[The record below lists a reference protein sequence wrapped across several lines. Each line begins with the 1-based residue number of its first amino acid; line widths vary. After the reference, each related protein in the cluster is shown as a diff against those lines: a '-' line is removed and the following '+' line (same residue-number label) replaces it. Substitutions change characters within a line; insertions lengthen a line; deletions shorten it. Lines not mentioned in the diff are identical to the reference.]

1 MWASYNSELDGFL
14 KRRRRRCLSY
24 VYLVAKGIKMT
35 PNLPCSPILAP
46 PAFFLVLKVKSELAS
61 AM

>member
-1 MWASYNSELDGFL
+1 MRASYNSELDGFSN
-14 KRRRRRCLSY
+14 RRRRRCLSY

-35 PNLPCSPILAP
+35 PNLPCLPILAP
-46 PAFFLVLKVKSELAS
+46 VAFFLFLKVKSELAS

>member
-1 MWASYNSELDGFL
+1 MWASYNSELDGFSN
-14 KRRRRRCLSY
+14 RRCLSY

-46 PAFFLVLKVKSELAS
+46 AAFFLVLKVKSELAS